1 MAVEIGVREFR
12 ARLSHWLDRA
22 AGGDELIV
30 TERGKPRVRVT
41 GIGQQTTLERL
52 IAEGTVTPP
61 KRPKGSTPLPKPIPI
76 KGSID
81 DILRDARGRY

>member
-1 MAVEIGVREFR
+1 VAVEIGVREFR

-22 AGGDELIV
+22 ADGEEVIV
-30 TERGKPRVRVT
+30 TERGRPRVRVT
-41 GIGQQTTLERL
+41 GIGLQTTRERL
-52 IAEGTVTPP
+52 IAEGILTPP
-61 KRPKGSTPLPKPIPI
+61 EKPRGSTPLPKPIPI

>member
-22 AGGDELIV
+22 AGGDEVIV

-41 GIGQQTTLERL
+41 GIGRQTTLDRL
-52 IAEGTVTPP
+52 IAEGKVTPP
-61 KRPKGSTPLPKPIPI
+61 KRPKGSTPLPKRVTV
-76 KGSID
+76 KGGID

>member
-1 MAVEIGVREFR
+1 VAVEIGVREFR

-22 AGGDELIV
+22 AGGDEVIV

-41 GIGQQTTLERL
+41 GIGRQTTLDRL
-52 IAEGTVTPP
+52 IAEGKVTPP
-61 KRPKGSTPLPKPIPI
+61 KRPKGSTPLPKRAKV
-76 KGSID
+76 KGGID